1 MFTRLTLCLL
11 LAVPVVASAQESAL
25 PVISEVLDNPAGTQI
40 TINGTGFGTGTPV
53 VNLAGT
59 KLTVVKT
66 SNTAIVAA
74 LPAGTA
80 AGSYF
85 LTVTNSA
92 THLFGLFSAAI
103 PPAIGPIGAAGPAG
117 PQGAQGPVGAP
128 GATGATGPAGAAGP
142 TGPIGLRG
150 ATGAAGPAGQTGPT
164 GPAGATGLN
173 GATGAQG
180 PQGPAGATGAAGTAG
195 IAGPTGPQG
204 PSGSTGPEGT
214 SIATQ
219 VYSANISFPES
230 TIENMETSRI
240 QDSYA
245 SASVI
250 GGSVATQFSD
260 GDVMVS
266 DLYNEVGFP
275 NAVTVPNTCNISNF
289 IFQLSGPQAP
299 QDVGILYLLNGPS
312 TTSNALLSCSIPSTG
327 NPVCGAPSG
336 PVMAGQQLVLAFFL
350 GDASSYLNDTALVSF
365 TCQ

>member
-117 PQGAQGPVGAP
+117 PQGAQGPAGAP

-142 TGPIGLRG
+142 TGPIGLQG

-195 IAGPTGPQG
+195 IAGTTGPQG

-230 TIENMETSRI
+230 TIDMMTESQVITAA
-240 QDSYA
+240 YA
-245 SASVI
+245 SGSVI
-250 GGSVATQFSD
+250 GGSVATEFNAPYVAAN
-260 GDVMVS
+260 G
-266 DLYNEVGFP
+266 YNDFP
-275 NAVTVPNTCNISNF
+275 DAVTVPNTCTISNF
-289 IFQLSGPQAP
+289 KFELSGPQAP
-299 QDVGILYLLNGPS
+299 DGNGTLYLLNGPS
-312 TTSNALLSCSIPSTG
+312 VHDALLSCSIPKTG
-327 NPVCGAPSG
+327 NPVCDAPSG
-336 PVMAGQQLVLAFFL
+336 PVMAGQQLVLAVFFP
-350 GDASSYLNDTALVSF
+350 DPEAYLNDNALVSF